1 MCLHPCIHRDAHV
14 CIPAWCHSWISAQYI
29 QKVYKIIYLFIIII
43 IIIICVVDNKNEVCA
58 LLRVI
63 IKFFGGWLLPD
74 VSFECWHCNLYFWLC
89 YLYFGPANP
98 FFDSFNIFSFSLTFL
113 VCCSTFRNVQTRVY
127 SRNSRLWS
135 ILIQRCYAAWYF
147 NAIYFINVAF
157 HSLVLIT
164 WSGLLWL
171 KHIVDCYSII
181 WIQHYSYIIIGDAV
195 VGVITPV
202 VWFLFFLAE
211 KK

>member
-1 MCLHPCIHRDAHV
+1 MSFYLPFLFFYQLVDVLAPIYTQRCTCL
-14 CIPAWCHSWISAQYI
+14 Y
-29 QKVYKIIYLFIIII
+29 
-43 IIIICVVDNKNEVCA
+43 
-58 LLRVI
+58 
-63 IKFFGGWLLPD
+63 IKFFGGWLLPN
-74 VSFECWHCNLYFWLC
+74 VSFECWHCNLYF
-89 YLYFGPANP
+89 GPANSS
-98 FFDSFNIFSFSLTFL
+98 FDSFNIFSFSLTFL

>member
-1 MCLHPCIHRDAHV
+1 MVDHCLMYLLSVGIV
-14 CIPAWCHSWISAQYI
+14 IYI
-29 QKVYKIIYLFIIII
+29 CLF
-43 IIIICVVDNKNEVCA
+43 
-58 LLRVI
+58 
-63 IKFFGGWLLPD
+63 
-74 VSFECWHCNLYFWLC
+74 

-171 KHIVDCYSII
+171 KHTVVDCYSII

-202 VWFLFFLAE
+202 VLFLFFLAE
-211 KK
+211 KNSFSLFSLLICRF

>member
-1 MCLHPCIHRDAHV
+1 MYTQSCTCLYTSVMSLMD
-14 CIPAWCHSWISAQYI
+14 ISPIYPERI
-29 QKVYKIIYLFIIII
+29 QIIYLFII

-127 SRNSRLWS
+127 SQNSRLWS

-171 KHIVDCYSII
+171 KHTVDCYSII